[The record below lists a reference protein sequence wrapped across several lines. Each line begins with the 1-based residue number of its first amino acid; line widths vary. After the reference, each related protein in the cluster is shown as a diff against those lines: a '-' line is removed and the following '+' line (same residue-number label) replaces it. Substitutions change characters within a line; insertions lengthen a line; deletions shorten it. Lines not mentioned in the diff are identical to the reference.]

1 MTTQA
6 SARRAYARH
15 LSAPACQCKSRD
27 GTATCAWCARAD
39 ALLRVLASTYKQPR
53 TR

>member
-1 MTTQA
+1 MTTQQQ
-6 SARRAYARH
+6 ARRAYARH
-15 LSAPACQCKSRD
+15 LSAPCCTCRTRD

-39 ALLRVLASTYKQPR
+39 ALLRVLAATYKQPR